1 MAVHQ
6 SYKGTARK
14 ARIRSNYPNR
24 RVTVKSNR
32 RVRIKRA

>member
-1 MAVHQ
+1 MSVKQ
-6 SYKGTARK
+6 SYRGTARK

-24 RVTVKSNR
+24 RLTVKSHR